1 MAKKLIDMKIDEV
14 SGVDKAANGKT
25 FVLLKREKSAKGG
38 EKVEKNSLKN
48 IVNTLKKA
56 IGAVKK
62 DDTESKVLDFNAAM
76 TGKQKED
83 ENWKKESVVCDAVY
97 ALDAALESI
106 VTSDELED
114 KQDAALES
122 INQFFEFLQ
131 GTDVLKGDDDMG
143 EQKND
148 ETLKEVKNLLEQLMD
163 VVSGK
168 TTEPAN
174 KDDGG
179 KANEPVKNDDGEEKG
194 PEDGMSKSLKKRFE
208 DLEKRNQE
216 LEDKIKKQKD
226 EAEKAEFVK
235 KAAGLDHLGINA
247 DEVGGIMKS
256 IHDTNPECA
265 EKLESVLKAANEQ
278 VKKGALF
285 AENGIDGG
293 VEESDI
299 VKRVNTMAD
308 EACKKSAGLTHE
320 KAVLEVLRNNPDM
333 YKEYCSQQ

>member
-25 FVLLKREKSAKGG
+25 FVLLKRAKPAKGG

-56 IGAVKK
+56 IGAVKN
-62 DDTESKVLDFNAAM
+62 DDTENQVLDFNAAM
-76 TGKQKED
+76 TGKQEED

-97 ALDAALESI
+97 ALDTALESI
-106 VTSDELED
+106 VTSDEVED

-131 GTDVLKGDDDMG
+131 GTDVLKGDDNMG

-168 TTEPAN
+168 TVEPNQDDGSKTNEPAQAAE
-174 KDDGG
+174 GEG
-179 KANEPVKNDDGEEKG
+179 NDSEE
-194 PEDGMSKSLKKRFE
+194 GMSKSLKKRFE

-226 EAEKAEFVK
+226 ESEKAEFVK
-235 KAAGLDHLGINA
+235 KAESLDHLGINA

-256 IHDTNPECA
+256 IHDTNPEYA
-265 EKLESVLKAANEQ
+265 EKLEAVLKAANEQ
-278 VKKGALF
+278 VKKGGLF

-293 VEESDI
+293 AGESDI
-299 VKRVNTMAD
+299 VKRVNAMAD
-308 EACKKSAGLTHE
+308 EACKKRAGLTHE
-320 KAVLEVLRNNPDM
+320 KAVMEVLRDNPDM
-333 YKEYCSQQ
+333 YKEYRSQQ